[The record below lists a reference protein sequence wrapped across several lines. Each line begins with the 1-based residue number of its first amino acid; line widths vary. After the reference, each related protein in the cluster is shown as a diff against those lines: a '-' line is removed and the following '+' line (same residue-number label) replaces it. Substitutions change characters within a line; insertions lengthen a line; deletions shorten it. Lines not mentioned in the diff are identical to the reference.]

1 MLMIDVRIDSMKKL
15 LGLVTVIAI
24 IASSATFA
32 LANSFT
38 DIPPGSFF
46 EGPVDDIT
54 DAGCASGF
62 ADGTFDTSS
71 SATRGQ
77 FALWGA
83 NCFSRSTRATSPNTP
98 GLNGTYK
105 TIDSPIIDIPGFPG
119 QTQYL
124 HVSAWYLLDSSGSQC
139 PCDVQM
145 RVQLADFGTGAAVST
160 SREIF
165 QVVATGSGGDI
176 DDTVHGS
183 FWFQVP
189 TDNSYEI
196 RVQGQVFGVTSGGC
210 GGNCLTLADSEVNAW
225 TTPLDN
231 QSAGIENGAESGP
244 TSEEAESVHN
254 AVLNPSGDPDK

>member
-1 MLMIDVRIDSMKKL
+1 MLVIDVRIDSMKKL
-15 LGLVTVIAI
+15 LGLVTVIAV

-32 LANSFT
+32 LATSFN

-62 ADGTFDTSS
+62 ADGSFRTSS

-83 NCFSRSTRATSPNTP
+83 NCFSRSTRATSPNIA
-98 GLNGTYK
+98 GLNTTYRN
-105 TIDSPIIDIPGFPG
+105 IDVPIIDIPGFPG

-124 HVSAWYLLDSSGSQC
+124 HVNAWYLLDADDTQC

-145 RVQLADFGTGAAVST
+145 RVQLADFGTNAVVST
-160 SREIF
+160 SREIT
-165 QVVATGSGGDI
+165 QVVDTGSGGDI
-176 DDTVHGS
+176 DDTVLGS

-196 RVQGQVFGVTSGGC
+196 RVQGRVFGLTTGNCS
-210 GGNCLTLADSEVNAW
+210 GNCLTLADSEVNAW

-244 TSEEAESVHN
+244 TSEEAESVNN